1 MKRIKW
7 VIVFLMFVWL
17 LPIEVNAQNFTAT
30 LSGTS
35 KASTDDKIDFTISI
49 KSDKEAIGFEATI
62 KYDNTVLEFINISKE
77 DKWTGN
83 NTVEST
89 GNNTLK
95 FTNTGVTG
103 ESSVATLRFKVKS
116 STQSI
121 TTITI
126 DGLRLTLNSSSDGED
141 STILTTNSITKD
153 ISIRSD
159 DNTLKN
165 IKVDDKTIK
174 GFSSSVKEYTLE
186 VDSLTEE
193 INVSAT
199 LNDPKNATF
208 VENFGNRTVKLEYGQ
223 NKVLIKTK
231 SESGKEAIYTL
242 NVIRKDDRLVNND
255 LKSIIING
263 GTIKID
269 FDPSI
274 LSYTI
279 KTYKLDKIEIEA
291 EASDAKAKVKINS
304 PSKLVLGE
312 NKVKISV
319 TAVTGDVKEY
329 NLLIVNTD
337 QPTDTRLK
345 NLSVKGVNIGF
356 NSDKYD
362 YSIRYD
368 KSYKNGIKI
377 YNTTLSEDVEVKID
391 GNENLKEGSV
401 IKITVTALDGSS
413 TSEYT
418 ITLEK
423 DNRINFFLIL
433 DVLIGATLI
442 VLIII
447 QLRKRKK
454 QKEQNK
460 KIEKEKE
467 LEKTKEIIL

>member
-83 NTVEST
+83 NIVEST

-121 TTITI
+121 TTITV

-199 LNDPKNATF
+199 LNDSKNATF

-223 NKVLIKTK
+223 NTVLIKIQ

-263 GTIKID
+263 GTVKID
-269 FDPSI
+269 FDPSV

-279 KTYKLDKIEIEA
+279 KTYKLDKIEVEA
-291 EASDAKAKVKINS
+291 EASDTKAKVKIDS

-329 NLLIVNTD
+329 NLLIVNSD

-454 QKEQNK
+454 QKEQNQ

>member
-121 TTITI
+121 TTITV
-126 DGLRLTLNSSSDGED
+126 DGIGLTLNSSSDGED

-199 LNDPKNATF
+199 LNDSKNATF

-223 NKVLIKTK
+223 NTVLIKIQ

-263 GTIKID
+263 GTVKID
-269 FDPSI
+269 FDPSV

-279 KTYKLDKIEIEA
+279 KTYKLDKIEVEA
-291 EASDAKAKVKINS
+291 EASDTKAKVKIDS

-454 QKEQNK
+454 QKEQNQ

>member
-121 TTITI
+121 TTITV
-126 DGLRLTLNSSSDGED
+126 DGLRLILNSSSDGED

-454 QKEQNK
+454 QKEQNQ

>member
-121 TTITI
+121 TTITV
-126 DGLRLTLNSSSDGED
+126 DGIGLTLNSSSDGED

-199 LNDPKNATF
+199 LNDSKNATF

-223 NKVLIKTK
+223 NTVLIKIQ

-263 GTIKID
+263 GTVKID
-269 FDPSI
+269 FDPSV

-454 QKEQNK
+454 QKEQNQ

>member
-121 TTITI
+121 TTITV
-126 DGLRLTLNSSSDGED
+126 DGLRLILNSSSDGED

-291 EASDAKAKVKINS
+291 EASDTKAKVKINS

-454 QKEQNK
+454 QKEQNQ

>member
-83 NTVEST
+83 NIVEST

-121 TTITI
+121 TTITV
-126 DGLRLTLNSSSDGED
+126 DGIGLTLNSSSDGED

-199 LNDPKNATF
+199 LNDSKNATF

-223 NKVLIKTK
+223 NTVLIKIQ

-263 GTIKID
+263 GTVKID
-269 FDPSI
+269 FDPSV

-279 KTYKLDKIEIEA
+279 KTYKLDKIEVEA
-291 EASDAKAKVKINS
+291 EASDTKAKVKIDS

-329 NLLIVNTD
+329 NLLIVNSD

-454 QKEQNK
+454 QKEQNQ

>member
-121 TTITI
+121 TTITV
-126 DGLRLTLNSSSDGED
+126 DGIGLTLNSSSDGED

-199 LNDPKNATF
+199 LNDSKNATF

-223 NKVLIKTK
+223 NTVLIKIQ

-263 GTIKID
+263 GTVKID
-269 FDPSI
+269 FDPSV

-279 KTYKLDKIEIEA
+279 KTYKLDKIEVEA
-291 EASDAKAKVKINS
+291 EASDTKAKVKIDS

-319 TAVTGDVKEY
+319 TAVMGDVKEY
-329 NLLIVNTD
+329 NLLIVNSD

-454 QKEQNK
+454 QKEQNQ